1 MAIWV
6 MFLKSIFLRENF
18 ATKKKGGGE
27 KISYQSHNSLC
38 HSCPG
43 CAYPRS
49 VLKRFGIENE
59 CFNSPGCC
67 LQLFIPF
74 GLWMPCALAHL
85 SGQQQAATSGA
96 TLECLLR
103 DCLLIHKPPNFYVH
117 RLVHDNENQ
126 KDSGLSEKKN
136 ASMSLKQ
143 LFQGYLVLEFSKL
156 TDSSSRI
163 ILPML

>member
-1 MAIWV
+1 MQP
-6 MFLKSIFLRENF
+6 
-18 ATKKKGGGE
+18 KKGEGGEKKE
-27 KISYQSHNSLC
+27 KISYQGHNSLC

-126 KDSGLSEKKN
+126 KDSGLSEKKMPLCPLN
-136 ASMSLKQ
+136 SYFKVI
-143 LFQGYLVLEFSKL
+143 LFWNFPNSQTCHPE
-156 TDSSSRI
+156 SSCQCYK
-163 ILPML
+163 